1 MFGGKIKSS
10 WPVRCMEGRDR
21 KKAGMGLQ
29 GEPGFYCV
37 YGGELLKVVNPLPP
51 GGNMIV
57 FAF

>member
-21 KKAGMGLQ
+21 KKAEMGLQ

-37 YGGELLKVVNPLPP
+37 YGGELLKVVTTPP